1 MVTENEDLVRRA
13 FDAFS
18 RGDQNAVL
26 ELVDLDLEWTYL
38 DPSFE
43 SPEPQVCHGRAQLG
57 HWMGRGFDWSMRAD
71 LEEIVVY
78 GDQVLVVTHTPGADA
93 RRVFKNSDRNFHV
106 LTVRNGRI
114 TKLRACRDRQEAVRV
129 AVGTARVVGRQRD
142 L

>member
-1 MVTENEDLVRRA
+1 MIVVTSETTGGLARRTLAHMEGQIATGNEELVRRA

-43 SPEPQVCHGRAQLG
+43 HPEPQVCHGRAQLG
-57 HWMGRGFDWSMRAD
+57 HWMGRGFDWSMRAQ

-93 RRVFKNSDRNFHV
+93 ETRV
-106 LTVRNGRI
+106 
-114 TKLRACRDRQEAVRV
+114 QE
-129 AVGTARVVGRQRD
+129 QRP
-142 L
+142 